1 MLEFFRRNKKIQR
14 FFLFYNP
21 LTYSSS
27 LTSPSFLPSFLKLFL
42 QKSQKKVFSTPGAD
56 RRKCIFFE
64 IAVVSI

>member
-27 LTSPSFLPSFLKLFL
+27 LTSPSFVLFFLKLFL
-42 QKSQKKVFSTPGAD
+42 QKSQKKVPSTPGVD
-56 RRKCIFFE
+56 RRKRIFFK